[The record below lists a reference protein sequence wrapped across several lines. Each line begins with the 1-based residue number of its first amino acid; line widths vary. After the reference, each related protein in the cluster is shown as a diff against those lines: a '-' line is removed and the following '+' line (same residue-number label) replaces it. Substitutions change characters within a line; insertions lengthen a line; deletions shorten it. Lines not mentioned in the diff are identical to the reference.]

1 MIGVVKDVIHNS
13 LWLVWVKTYTT
24 IRYDWCSSQNQFV
37 ICIVHKTSSC
47 DWFKILYNLSLIH
60 I

>member
-47 DWFKILYNLSLIH
+47 DWFKTLYNQL
-60 I
+60 